1 MNQRGLGQYDE
12 EYRACSC
19 FWGTEPGQY
28 VRLLTK
34 YLRNGRALDLGA
46 GEGKNA
52 IYLAEQGFEVTAVE
66 CSKYAINNFS
76 QRLSQVDSGVRN
88 RIQIVMADVRTYVP
102 QHEYEAVISYGLL
115 HCLQNLD
122 DVYKVVKSMHKYTVS
137 GGYNVVV
144 VLTNRINSPQIQEYL
159 EILEISRSYLEQL
172 YKGWEIVSFDD
183 SALEERH
190 PTSNVVHQHSII
202 RLLAQKELCR

>member
-1 MNQRGLGQYDE
+1 VNQGGLGQYDD

-19 FWGTEPGQY
+19 FWGAEPGKY

-34 YLRNGRALDLGA
+34 HLSSGRALDLGA

-52 IYLAEQGFEVTAVE
+52 IYLAKQGFEVTAVE
-66 CSKYAINNFS
+66 CSEYAINNFRRS
-76 QRLSQVDSGVRN
+76 LSHVDPGVRD
-88 RIQIVMADVRTYVP
+88 RIQIVMADVRTYLP

-115 HCLQNLD
+115 HCLRSMGD
-122 DVYKVVKSMHKYTVS
+122 AYKVVRSMHKCTVS

-144 VLTNRINSPQIQEYL
+144 VLTNRVNSPCVQQYL
-159 EILEISRSYLEQL
+159 EILEISRPHLEHL
-172 YKGWEIVSFDD
+172 YEGWKIVSLEDTV
-183 SALEERH
+183 LEEKH

-202 RLLAQKELCR
+202 RLFAQKERCQ